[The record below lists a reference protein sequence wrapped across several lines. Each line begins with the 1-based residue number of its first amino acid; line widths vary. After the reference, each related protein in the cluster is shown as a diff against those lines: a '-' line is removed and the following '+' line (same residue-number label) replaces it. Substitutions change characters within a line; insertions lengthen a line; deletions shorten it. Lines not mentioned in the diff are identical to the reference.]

1 GMGRGRGAGTATAGL
16 NPRRSAA
23 APKPASAHSL
33 AARCEL
39 YWLQYV
45 DEVRKAATLSS
56 VATVKKRASRWRAA
70 NTPITAS
77 TVAARCPL
85 FAISTSREAAP
96 IVPSGG
102 RQAWNESVCSMKL
115 CERNGASRTRPVI
128 AAAATNQKT
137 SVWPRAERGA
147 ATNKIPPSILGAQAN
162 PHATPESAARGRGAS
177 HSSAITRHARLSTG
191 SRYGP

>member
-16 NPRRSAA
+16 NPRRSTA

-56 VATVKKRASRWRAA
+56 VATAKKRASRRRAV
-70 NTPITAS
+70 NNPITAS

-85 FAISTSREAAP
+85 FAISTSRAAAP
-96 IVPSGG
+96 NVPSRG
-102 RQAWNESVCSMKL
+102 RQAGDESGRSGGGKRGNESVGAMRL
-115 CERNGASRTRPVI
+115 WERSGASRASPVM
-128 AAAATNQKT
+128 AAAATNRKT
-137 SVWPRAERGA
+137 SDLARAETSA
-147 ATNKIPPSILGAQAN
+147 ATNQIPPRTFVAQAT
-162 PHATPESAARGRGAS
+162 PHTMPASAARGRGAS
-177 HSSAITRHARLSTG
+177 HS
-191 SRYGP
+191 